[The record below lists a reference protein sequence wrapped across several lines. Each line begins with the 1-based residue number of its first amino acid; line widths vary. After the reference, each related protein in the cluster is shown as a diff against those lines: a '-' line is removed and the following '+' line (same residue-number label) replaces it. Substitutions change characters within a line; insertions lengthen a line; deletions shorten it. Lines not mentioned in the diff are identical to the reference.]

1 MSLIY
6 KRVLTYVLDDKL
18 IVNYFFVATDR
29 WTYLTAIHLEAA
41 ISYTHTLTYLPLHE
55 NLSKS
60 HTHTET
66 RLGMKPP
73 LTSCWLSTGNS
84 KRRH

>member
-41 ISYTHTLTYLPLHE
+41 ISYTH
-55 NLSKS
+55 S
-60 HTHTET
+60 HLFATT
-66 RLGMKPP
+66 
-73 LTSCWLSTGNS
+73 
-84 KRRH
+84 

>member
-1 MSLIY
+1 MSSIY

-60 HTHTET
+60 HTHTHRDQIRHET
-66 RLGMKPP
+66 PADILLALHRQQ
-73 LTSCWLSTGNS
+73 
-84 KRRH
+84 